1 MEHYTKLF
9 DLSWVEP
16 WLIEGLIAIALA
28 FLLAMIISR
37 LSIWF
42 NGENQ

>member
-1 MEHYTKLF
+1 MDHYIKLF

-16 WLIEGLIAIALA
+16 WLIEALAAIALGL
-28 FLLAMIISR
+28 LLAMIISR
-37 LSIWF
+37 LAMWL

>member
-1 MEHYTKLF
+1 MENYAKLF

-16 WLIEGLIAIALA
+16 WLVEALIVMAIGL
-28 FLLAMIISR
+28 LLAMILSR
-37 LSIWF
+37 LCIWF

>member
-1 MEHYTKLF
+1 MENYAKLF

-16 WLIEGLIAIALA
+16 WLVKGLIAIALG
-28 FLLAMIISR
+28 LILVIILSR

-42 NGENQ
+42 NGDNK